1 MSGPCCSGKPTR
13 PLAWAALALACAL
26 LALGPFL
33 HEHDDGHAGA
43 NHDHCVV
50 CCLQHH
56 FSVTTTT
63 APAPALPDLATH
75 AADPSR
81 QQSGWRT
88 PHATQATRGPPA

>member
-1 MSGPCCSGKPTR
+1 MSCPCRTKKSLR
-13 PLAWAALALACAL
+13 PLAFAALVLACTL
-26 LALGPFL
+26 LAPGPFL
-33 HEHDDGHAGA
+33 HEHDDEHAGA

-56 FSVTTTT
+56 FSVTTAT
-63 APAPALPDLATH
+63 APAAALPDLATH

-81 QQSGWRT
+81 QQRGRRA